1 MVAAVGYFQKRMSEI
16 LSGLDGVL
24 CLMDDV
30 LVFGKDKKEHDE
42 RLMAALR
49 RIQAAGATL
58 NPSKCEF
65 RKEQLKFLGH
75 LVDGEGIRADPN
87 KTSAIMEMKPPTN
100 ISELRRFMGMVNQL
114 GKFSQNL
121 ADLTQPLRQLLS
133 RNSTWLW
140 GPDQD
145 RAFAEVKAALTKPT
159 VLTLYNPLAPTK
171 VCADAS
177 SYGLGAVLMQKSD
190 SQWKPVAYASRSM
203 TETEKRYAQIEK
215 EALATTWACE
225 KFSTYILGMRFLI
238 ETDHKPLV
246 PLLGTKHLDSLPPRI
261 LRFRLRLAR
270 FNYSILHVPGKLLYT
285 ADTLSR
291 APSTSTQNDVR
302 LQEEAEAVMELY
314 VAHLPASTERLDEY
328 RRAQAKDHICWSVMI
343 KCCRNGWPEKNI
355 EAAIKPYWKAVES

>member
-1 MVAAVGYFQKRMSEI
+1 
-16 LSGLDGVL
+16 
-24 CLMDDV
+24 
-30 LVFGKDKKEHDE
+30 
-42 RLMAALR
+42 
-49 RIQAAGATL
+49 
-58 NPSKCEF
+58 
-65 RKEQLKFLGH
+65 
-75 LVDGEGIRADPN
+75 
-87 KTSAIMEMKPPTN
+87 
-100 ISELRRFMGMVNQL
+100 
-114 GKFSQNL
+114 
-121 ADLTQPLRQLLS
+121 
-133 RNSTWLW
+133 
-140 GPDQD
+140 
-145 RAFAEVKAALTKPT
+145 
-159 VLTLYNPLAPTK
+159 
-171 VCADAS
+171 
-177 SYGLGAVLMQKSD
+177 MQKSD

-246 PLLGTKHLDSLPPRI
+246 PLLGTKHLDSLPPRV

-291 APSTSTQNDVR
+291 APSTSNQNDVR

-328 RRAQAKDHICWSVMI
+328 RRAQAKDHICSSVI

-355 EAAIKPYWKAVES
+355 EAAIKPYWKARGELTVDKDNLLLYNKRIVVPKPLQRQTLEKIHTGHQGVQRCRLRANTSVWWPGLTRGGENGETMPNLH